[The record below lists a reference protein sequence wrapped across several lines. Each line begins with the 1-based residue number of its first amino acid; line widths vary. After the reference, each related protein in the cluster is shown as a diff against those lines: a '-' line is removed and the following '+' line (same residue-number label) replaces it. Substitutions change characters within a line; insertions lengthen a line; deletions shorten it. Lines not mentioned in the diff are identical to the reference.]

1 VKVAS
6 ALDTR
11 GWNAVRRVGQADLM
25 VGIPSFGNA
34 DTIGHVARAAT
45 AGMVQYFTDL
55 KPVLVNADGGSAD
68 DTPRVAVTTESPDY
82 LEQMIL
88 VRPPHRLRRIAVT
101 YRGPSGKGTAV
112 RALLEVA
119 RELKVEALVLV
130 DSDLRSIVPEWI
142 ELLAGP
148 ILKGGYDY
156 VSPLYARHKYDGTI
170 TNHIAYP
177 LTRALY
183 GRRLRQPIGGEFA
196 ISRDLVK
203 ALLELPD
210 WDEATARFGID
221 VWMTHHALAGGFAV
235 CQTRLG
241 AKVHDPK
248 DPAGDLG
255 PMFRQVVG
263 TLFRLAGTHAAE
275 WLPIRGSE
283 PVPEYG
289 FERIIA
295 PEPISVD
302 LPALVSGFDTAR
314 LAERTVW
321 KRVLG
326 GEQLERVRALPVDD
340 PSAFAFPSELWIR
353 CLFDAMLAFQRP
365 GMDRE
370 ALLAALTGL
379 YFGRT
384 AGFVNEVRD
393 LTDDQAERLVEAQAR
408 EFEDL
413 KPSLVRAWQ
422 AQAGASRASDETKA

>member
-1 VKVAS
+1 MKVAS
-6 ALDTR
+6 ALDAR
-11 GWNAVRRVGQADLM
+11 GWSAVRKVGQADLM

-34 DTIGHVARAAT
+34 DTIGYVVRAAT

-55 KPVLVNADGGSAD
+55 TPVLVNADGGSAD

-88 VRPPHRLRRIAVT
+88 IRPPHRLRRIAVT
-101 YRGPSGKGTAV
+101 YRGASGKGSAV

-156 VSPLYARHKYDGTI
+156 VAPLYARHKYDGTI

-177 LTRALY
+177 LTRTLY

-210 WDEATARFGID
+210 WDEGTARFGID
-221 VWMTHHALAGGFAV
+221 IWMTHHALAGGFAV

-263 TLFRLAGTHAAE
+263 TLFRLAGEQAAE
-275 WLPIRGSE
+275 WLPIKGSE
-283 PVPEYG
+283 AVPEYG
-289 FERIIA
+289 FERVVA
-295 PEPISVD
+295 PEPITVD
-302 LPALVSGFDTAR
+302 QAALVHGFDNAR
-314 LAERTVW
+314 LAQRTVW
-321 KRVLG
+321 KRVLA

-340 PSAFAFPSELWIR
+340 PGSFAFPSELWIR
-353 CLFDAMLAFQRP
+353 CLFDALLAFQRP
-365 GMDRE
+365 GTDRE
-370 ALLAALTGL
+370 ALLAGLTGL

-384 AGFVNEVRD
+384 AGFINEVRD

-413 KPSLVRAWQ
+413 KPWLVRAWQ
-422 AQAGASRASDETKA
+422 AQAPDPSGERP

>member
-1 VKVAS
+1 
-6 ALDTR
+6 
-11 GWNAVRRVGQADLM
+11 M
-25 VGIPSFGNA
+25 
-34 DTIGHVARAAT
+34 
-45 AGMVQYFTDL
+45 
-55 KPVLVNADGGSAD
+55 
-68 DTPRVAVTTESPDY
+68 
-82 LEQMIL
+82 
-88 VRPPHRLRRIAVT
+88 
-101 YRGPSGKGTAV
+101 

-156 VSPLYARHKYDGTI
+156 VAPLYARHKYDGTI

-177 LTRALY
+177 LTRTLY

-196 ISRDLVK
+196 ISRRPG
-203 ALLELPD
+203 ARRSSSSPD
-210 WDEATARFGID
+210 WDEGTARFGID
-221 VWMTHHALAGGFAV
+221 IWMTHHALAGGFAV

-263 TLFRLAGTHAAE
+263 TLFRLAGEQAAE
-275 WLPIRGSE
+275 WLPHQGLGGGARVRLRAGHRSRADHGGPAPRSCTASTTRGW
-283 PVPEYG
+283 P
-289 FERIIA
+289 
-295 PEPISVD
+295 
-302 LPALVSGFDTAR
+302 SGP
-314 LAERTVW
+314 VW
-321 KRVLG
+321 KRVLA

-340 PSAFAFPSELWIR
+340 PGVL
-353 CLFDAMLAFQRP
+353 CLPLRAVDPLPVRRP
-365 GMDRE
+365 ARLPAPRDRTAS
-370 ALLAALTGL
+370 ALLAGLTGL

-384 AGFVNEVRD
+384 AGFINEVRD

-413 KPSLVRAWQ
+413 KPWLVRAWQ
-422 AQAGASRASDETKA
+422 AQAPDPSGERP

>member
-1 VKVAS
+1 MRADGPRC
-6 ALDTR
+6 A
-11 GWNAVRRVGQADLM
+11 GWARRTSWS
-25 VGIPSFGNA
+25 GIPSFGNA
-34 DTIGHVARAAT
+34 DTIGYVVRAAT

-88 VRPPHRLRRIAVT
+88 IRPPHRLRRIAVT
-101 YRGPSGKGTAV
+101 YRGASGKGSAV

-156 VSPLYARHKYDGTI
+156 VAPLYARHKYDGTI

-177 LTRALY
+177 LTRTLY

-210 WDEATARFGID
+210 WDEGTARFGID
-221 VWMTHHALAGGFAV
+221 IWMTHHALAGGFAV

-263 TLFRLAGTHAAE
+263 TLFRLAGEQAAE

-289 FERIIA
+289 FERVIA
-295 PEPISVD
+295 PGADHRGPGRAGERLRQRAAGPGTRCG
-302 LPALVSGFDTAR
+302 SGCWPGSSWSGSGPCRWTTRRPSPSPRSCGSAACSTPCSPSSAPGWTAR
-314 LAERTVW
+314 
-321 KRVLG
+321 
-326 GEQLERVRALPVDD
+326 
-340 PSAFAFPSELWIR
+340 R
-353 CLFDAMLAFQRP
+353 CWP
-365 GMDRE
+365 G
-370 ALLAALTGL
+370 
-379 YFGRT
+379 
-384 AGFVNEVRD
+384 
-393 LTDDQAERLVEAQAR
+393 
-408 EFEDL
+408 
-413 KPSLVRAWQ
+413 
-422 AQAGASRASDETKA
+422 